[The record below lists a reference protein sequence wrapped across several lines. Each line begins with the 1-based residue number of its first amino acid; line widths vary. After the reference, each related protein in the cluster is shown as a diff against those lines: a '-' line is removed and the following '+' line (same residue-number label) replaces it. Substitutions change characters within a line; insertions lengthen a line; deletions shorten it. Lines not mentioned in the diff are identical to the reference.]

1 MERILQIEFLANQ
14 ISDYAIAV
22 AIVIVGFVAIQ
33 IFKVI
38 LTKSLKRWATQ
49 RSTPVDN
56 TLIRLVE
63 KAIVPLL
70 QIGVVYVA
78 IANLTLHPILAQTV
92 RVVAVFAATFI
103 AIQLLS
109 HIAEY
114 LLRLYLLRQ
123 DNPNLEQSLDAFGP
137 AIRVIL
143 WAIGIIFL
151 LDNLGFN
158 ISAIVASL
166 GIGGVAIALA
176 SQGLLQDLFSY
187 FSILFDRPFEIGDFI
202 IVGDFAGTVKDI
214 GIKTTRL
221 ESLSGEE
228 VVFPNTDLTGS
239 RLQNFKKMQ
248 QRRIAFKIGV
258 VYETPLEQVEAIPD
272 IIKEIVSNIEG
283 TSFDRAHFSEYGDF
297 SLNFEIV
304 YFVVNSD
311 FALYMD
317 IQQKIN
323 LALFKEFA
331 DRRIEFAYPTNVTYL
346 HTLAGDRAV
355 R

>member
-1 MERILQIEFLANQ
+1 MERILQTEFLANQ

-22 AIVIVGFVAIQ
+22 AIVIVGVIAIQ

-38 LTKSLKRWATQ
+38 LTKSLKRWAAK

-92 RVVAVFAATFI
+92 RVIAVIAATFI
-103 AIQLLS
+103 AIQLFS

-123 DNPNLEQSLDAFGP
+123 NNPNLEQSLDAFGP

-202 IVGDFAGTVKDI
+202 VVGDFLGTVKDI

-221 ESLSGEE
+221 QSLSGEE
-228 VVFPNTDLTGS
+228 IIFPNTDLTGS
-239 RLQNFKKMQ
+239 RLQNFKKME

-258 VYETPLEQVEAIPD
+258 AYETPLDRLQAIPD
-272 IIKEIVSNIEG
+272 IVKEIISNIDG
-283 TSFDRAHFSEYGDF
+283 TIFDRAHFSAYGEF

-304 YFVVNSD
+304 YFVINSD

-331 DRRIEFAYPTNVTYL
+331 DRGIEFAYPTNVTYL
-346 HTLAGDRAV
+346 HTMAGDRPLE
-355 R
+355 